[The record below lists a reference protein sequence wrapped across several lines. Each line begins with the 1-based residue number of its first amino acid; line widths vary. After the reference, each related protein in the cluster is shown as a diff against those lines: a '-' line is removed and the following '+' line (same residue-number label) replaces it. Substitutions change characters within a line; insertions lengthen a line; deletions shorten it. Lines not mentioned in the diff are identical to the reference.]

1 MGLIQVG
8 LLSAKQSF
16 LAKVSLQ
23 AKLKDFWDFDRLFLF
38 LNTCTPI
45 VSKRKK
51 DFKFLEVTSIT
62 RRTRDEDLDPTFS
75 TFDEIFDD
83 AFRGWNRLFFGE
95 FSSFVA
101 PLFVFF
107 FYSLTA
113 KAPNRFT
120 LPSPLFKELSQP
132 LLTTVH
138 LSLLRAKLP
147 DVSNCK
153 CTILSSS
160 IKDYRSHRDVNNK
173 QILEK

>member
-8 LLSAKQSF
+8 LLLAKQSF

-38 LNTCTPI
+38 LYTCTPI

-62 RRTRDEDLDPTFS
+62 RRTRDKDLDPTFS

-101 PLFVFF
+101 LLFVFF
-107 FYSLTA
+107 L
-113 KAPNRFT
+113 
-120 LPSPLFKELSQP
+120 LFNSKGTKP
-132 LLTTVH
+132 FH
-138 LSLLRAKLP
+138 FAF
-147 DVSNCK
+147 
-153 CTILSSS
+153 SSF
-160 IKDYRSHRDVNNK
+160 
-173 QILEK
+173 